1 MKNFNLKALTAVSL
15 VLSFA
20 FIDAF
25 AAASKQEAA
34 SSSMAKQ
41 IKGRLSTT
49 MAFSGSRVK
58 GQYQVPAEA
67 TARIENEK
75 PLEEL
80 MGLRTQFRD
89 RISQD
94 EERTSERQ

>member
-20 FIDAF
+20 FIGAF
-25 AAASKQEAA
+25 AEASKQEAA

-41 IKGRLSTT
+41 LKGRLSTT

>member
-20 FIDAF
+20 FIGAF
-25 AAASKQEAA
+25 AEASKQETA

-41 IKGRLSTT
+41 LKGRLSTT

-80 MGLRTQFRD
+80 LGLRTQFRD